1 MATQVGPH
9 TQRDASAPA
18 GTVAKLSRRM
28 AELAL
33 AVLFSAALLFASAWM
48 VGGQDATADNW
59 VGVSVV
65 VALFA
70 GLLAALI
77 AMVMGLVVGVRHGT
91 WSQLRLPLLT
101 FPSVLVILAA
111 LEAFVFE

>member
-1 MATQVGPH
+1 
-9 TQRDASAPA
+9 
-18 GTVAKLSRRM
+18 M

-33 AVLFSAALLFASAWM
+33 AVLTSGAVLFASAWM
-48 VGGQDATADNW
+48 IGGQDATADNW

-70 GLLAALI
+70 GLLMALV
-77 AMVMGLVVGVRHGT
+77 AMVMSLVVAVRHGT

-101 FPSVLVILAA
+101 FPTVLVIVVA